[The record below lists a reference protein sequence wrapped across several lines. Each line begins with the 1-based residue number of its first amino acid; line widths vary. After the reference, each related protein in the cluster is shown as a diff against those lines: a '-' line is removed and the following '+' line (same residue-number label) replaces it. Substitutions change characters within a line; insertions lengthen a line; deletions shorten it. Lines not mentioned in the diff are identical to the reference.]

1 MERKGGRGKAAP
13 QEARHL
19 QRYPEVSSN
28 QMGFQV
34 SQLEGG
40 SSRQAGLGSVQRRN
54 EVTGLGPPQLAKG
67 WEVTVC

>member
-34 SQLEGG
+34 SQLEGAAPD
-40 SSRQAGLGSVQRRN
+40 RLGWDLCKEGMRS
-54 EVTGLGPPQLAKG
+54 LA
-67 WEVTVC
+67 